1 MLCLYM
7 YDVLS
12 AFYVTL
18 KSVLN
23 GDVTNADVINADKEL
38 QNLGLSSAQG
48 GIFIVPQLPWHR
60 GQVFVCS
67 FEGLT

>member
-7 YDVLS
+7 YEVLS

-48 GIFIVPQLPWHR
+48 GIFIVPQLP
-60 GQVFVCS
+60 
-67 FEGLT
+67 